1 MDLTD
6 QVCLVTGAARRIGRV
21 IALAL
26 ARRGARVVVHYH
38 RSCAEAQATASE
50 CARLSGRTAVA
61 LEADLTDPADIE
73 RLVAEAGDL
82 LGPVAVLVNN
92 ASSLRA
98 TPFLSLTPEKWDAM
112 LDTNLRGPALF
123 CRAVAPGMI
132 ARGGGVIVN
141 IGDAATDPPEP
152 RFVPYGVAKA
162 GLVALTRGLA
172 LELAPSVRVNAILPD
187 YVLPPDAPNEATRRR
202 FREAAAQGRVAT
214 PERVAAD
221 CLYLIESDEDLTG
234 VVMAVLP
241 AAARPNDAPP
251 K

>member
-6 QVCLVTGAARRIGRV
+6 QVCLVTGGARRIGRA

-26 ARRGARVVVHYH
+26 ARRGARIVVHYH
-38 RSCAEAQATASE
+38 RSRAEALATAAE
-50 CARLSGRTAVA
+50 CETLSSHTALALAADQADPAAVA
-61 LEADLTDPADIE
+61 HLVREVED
-73 RLVAEAGDL
+73 RLGRID
-82 LGPVAVLVNN
+82 VLVNN

-98 TPFLSLTPEKWDAM
+98 TPFLHLTPEQWDAM
-112 LDTNLRGPALF
+112 LDTNLRGPAFF

-141 IGDAATDPPEP
+141 IGDAAADPPEP

-172 LELAPSVRVNAILPD
+172 LELAPSVRVNAVLPD
-187 YVLPPDAPNEATRRR
+187 HVLPPNAPNDASTRR
-202 FREAAAQGRVAT
+202 FQEAAAHGRVAT
-214 PERVAAD
+214 PEHVAAV
-221 CLYLIESDEDLTG
+221 CLYLIECDDDLTG
-234 VVMAVLP
+234 VVMPVQP
-241 AAARPNDAPP
+241 AIAMPSDNAP